1 MMVSVALAKHL
12 MTEDEM
18 EGLTVF
24 QVTASKGLALQA
36 LQAL

>member
-12 MTEDEM
+12 ISEDEM
-18 EGLTVF
+18 EVLTVF
-24 QVTASKGLALQA
+24 QVTASVGLALQA